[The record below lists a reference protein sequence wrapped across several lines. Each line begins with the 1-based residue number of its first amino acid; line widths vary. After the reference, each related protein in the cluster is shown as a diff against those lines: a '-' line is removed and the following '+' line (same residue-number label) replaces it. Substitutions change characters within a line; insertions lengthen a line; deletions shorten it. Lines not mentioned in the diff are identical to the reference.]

1 MHLSRMV
8 LIKVSKKNLQSA
20 PLGHEIK
27 VLHRSNSRP
36 AELRHTG
43 QVEI

>member
-8 LIKVSKKNLQSA
+8 LMKVSKKNLQSA
-20 PLGHEIK
+20 PSGHEVK
-27 VLHRSNSRP
+27 VLHRSNPRP
-36 AELRHTG
+36 AELGHTG